1 MDRSSI
7 WSDVGT
13 VYHCILSI
21 KGFRHATIEKINCF
35 TNPLLYY
42 KFTYEIVNLS
52 INFRSLKVVHNSGV
66 ERFLS

>member
-1 MDRSSI
+1 MPLHTVDKRISS
-7 WSDVGT
+7 
-13 VYHCILSI
+13 
-21 KGFRHATIEKINCF
+21 RHNLKKNRF